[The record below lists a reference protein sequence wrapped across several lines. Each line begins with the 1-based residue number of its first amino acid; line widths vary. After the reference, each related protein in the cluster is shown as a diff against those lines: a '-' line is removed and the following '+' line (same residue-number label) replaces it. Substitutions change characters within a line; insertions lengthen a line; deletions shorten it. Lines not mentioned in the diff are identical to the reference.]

1 MLTRILFKMACM
13 VAISV
18 GGMTYLASTMGKD
31 PLAYFDAV
39 KLVKPDISM
48 PSLPDIPDVSAFT
61 QSSTEKTTVYR
72 WTDHEGGLQF
82 SSSPPPPG
90 TAFKTVKLDPNT
102 NLVKAHP
109 IPEKK
114 TESESGGSSRDGG
127 DEGDSNGSG
136 SRDDRDDSEE
146 LPTREDIG
154 DIREQLNELKALNEN
169 RINDLNALIGKQK

>member
-31 PLAYFDAV
+31 PLAYFDALS
-39 KLVKPDISM
+39 LVKPDIAL
-48 PSLPDIPDVSAFT
+48 PSLPDIPDVPAFG
-61 QSSTEKTTVYR
+61 QSGSEKTTVYR

-90 TAFKTVKLDPNT
+90 TAFKTVRLDPNM

-114 TESESGGSSRDGG
+114 TESESNGGSKDG
-127 DEGDSNGSG
+127 DEGGDDSGG
-136 SRDDRDDSEE
+136 SRDDRDDSDE

-169 RINDLNALIGKQK
+169 RINDLNAIIGTQK